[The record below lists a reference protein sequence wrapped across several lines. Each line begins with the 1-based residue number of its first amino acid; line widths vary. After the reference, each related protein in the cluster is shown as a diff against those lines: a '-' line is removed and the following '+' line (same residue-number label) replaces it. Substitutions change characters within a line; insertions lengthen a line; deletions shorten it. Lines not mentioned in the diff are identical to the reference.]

1 MLTDKREWDLSD
13 CEQGTHLYRGEPGDI
28 SIEAQHFHLPGV
40 SPQNENVLFCK
51 VEMSYCST
59 GERPAIPLHQHG
71 MASRPAVKAS
81 LRRKNHAALTAP
93 GRDTGDCC
101 DEGNGR
107 AVQSAFIDLAE

>member
-1 MLTDKREWDLSD
+1 MAEEVSLVHVGLRQEIMLGLS
-13 CEQGTHLYRGEPGDI
+13 I
-28 SIEAQHFHLPGV
+28 VV

-59 GERPAIPLHQHG
+59 REKPAIPLHLHG

-81 LRRKNHAALTAP
+81 LRRKNHAALTAR
-93 GRDTGDCC
+93 GRDAAECC
-101 DEGNGR
+101 DEGNGM